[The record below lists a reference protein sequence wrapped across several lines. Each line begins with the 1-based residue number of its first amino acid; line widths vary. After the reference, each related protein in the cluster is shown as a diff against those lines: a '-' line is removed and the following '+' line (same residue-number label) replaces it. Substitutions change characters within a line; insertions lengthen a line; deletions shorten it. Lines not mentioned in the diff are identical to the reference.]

1 MNPQRMIRHLKA
13 HPNPDKK
20 MDYFSI
26 LNLNKEP
33 FSNSPDPDYFFNSQ
47 QHVSCLQKLELS
59 LRLRRGLNVVIGE
72 VGTGKTTLC
81 RQLLRRFSDDIE
93 IEPHLILDPHFS
105 TPHEFLLAVTE
116 MLTNKK
122 YPEEVDDY
130 RLKEHIKQA
139 LFTKGVDENKTII
152 LIIDEGQ
159 KIPVFCLELL
169 REFLNFETNDYKLLQ
184 IAIFAQREFDNTLKE
199 HANFADRINLYHLLK
214 PMNFRDT
221 CSMIQYRLNQS
232 SSAAKRLALFTYPAL
247 WAIYRAT
254 NGYPRKI
261 VNLCHR
267 SILTMIIQNKSK
279 ANWFLVQ
286 SCIRRVFS
294 LGKKRSWQF
303 SAILLIVLVGGA
315 VFIIPKWLPNQTTTP
330 VAKETEASKG
340 IHTATII
347 PIPVPPVTSN
357 GSESIVTAKDNIIP
371 ETKTPPT
378 IDKISLSG
386 DTPDSPDHARLQS
399 SAAAPQEATSPGVHA
414 IPGVLGQMKV
424 IRHETLGGLIQT
436 IYGVFNKSHL
446 QSVLRI
452 NPHIT
457 DPDTINVGDVILFP
471 AIASHVEQQP
481 LKRWWVQIT
490 EEDNLETIFRF
501 LRQDTAVALP
511 ARLIPH
517 WNRSSGLHFSVFLG
531 QPFYDEASAV
541 NKLKLLRLSGGAK
554 GRIVSEWDTHT
565 IFYAN
570 PYQTLTRNMDKQ
582 VR

>member
-1 MNPQRMIRHLKA
+1 
-13 HPNPDKK
+13 

-81 RQLLRRFSDDIE
+81 RQLLRRFSDDSE
-93 IEPHLILDPHFS
+93 IESHLILDPHFS

-116 MLTNKK
+116 ILTHEKHS
-122 YPEEVDDY
+122 ESVDDFK
-130 RLKEHIKQA
+130 LKEHIKNA
-139 LFTKGVDENKTII
+139 LFTKGVDENKTVI

-184 IAIFAQREFDNTLKE
+184 IAIFAQREFNNTLKE

-221 CSMIQYRLNQS
+221 RSMIQYRLNQS
-232 SSAAKRLALFTYPAL
+232 STAAKRLALFTYPAL

-261 VNLCHR
+261 VNVCHR

-294 LGKKRSWQF
+294 SGRKRTWQF
-303 SAILLIVLVGGA
+303 AAISLVVLVGI
-315 VFIIPKWLPNQTTTP
+315 VFTIPKWLPNQAP
-330 VAKETEASKG
+330 SPLIKETEASKG
-340 IHTATII
+340 MHIATIN
-347 PIPVPPVTSN
+347 PIPVASVTN
-357 GSESIVTAKDNIIP
+357 DGSETILTTQDDTSP
-371 ETKTPPT
+371 ETKMPVTPAKPN
-378 IDKISLSG
+378 LSG
-386 DTPDSPDHARLQS
+386 DDSDSPGKAQL
-399 SAAAPQEATSPGVHA
+399 SASATTAPKQTSPGAHEV
-414 IPGVLGQMKV
+414 PGVLGQMKV
-424 IRHETLGGLIQT
+424 KRHETLGGLIQT
-436 IYGVFNKSHL
+436 IYGVFNKAHL

-457 DPDTINVGDVILFP
+457 NPDTINVGEVILFP
-471 AIASHVEQQP
+471 AIASHVEQQK

-490 EEDNLETIFRF
+490 LEDSLEAVFSF
-501 LRQDTAVALP
+501 LRQDTVVTSP
-511 ARLIPH
+511 ARLIPY
-517 WNRSSGLHFSVFLG
+517 WNRASGLHFSVLLV
-531 QPFYDEASAV
+531 QPFFDEASAV
-541 NKLKLLRLSGGAK
+541 NKLKNLRLSGRTKSA
-554 GRIVSEWDTHT
+554 IVSEWDAHT
-565 IFYAN
+565 VFYAN
-570 PYQTLTRNMDKQ
+570 PYQNTNT
-582 VR
+582 

>member
-1 MNPQRMIRHLKA
+1 
-13 HPNPDKK
+13 

-33 FSNSPDPDYFFNSQ
+33 FSNSPDPEYFFNSQ

-81 RQLLRRFSDDIE
+81 RQLLRRFSDDTE
-93 IEPHLILDPHFS
+93 IESHLILDPYFS

-116 MLTNKK
+116 TLTNDK
-122 YPEEVDDY
+122 YPEDIDDY
-130 RLKEHIKQA
+130 RLKENIKHA
-139 LFTKGVDENKTII
+139 LFTKGVDENKTVV

-221 CSMIQYRLNQS
+221 RSMIQYRLNQS
-232 SSAAKRLALFTYPAL
+232 STAAKRLALFSYPAL

-294 LGKKRSWQF
+294 SGKKRPWQF
-303 SAILLIVLVGGA
+303 AAILMIIIIGA
-315 VFIIPKWLPNQTTTP
+315 VFTIPKWLPNQTTPT
-330 VAKETEASKG
+330 VAKKTDSSQK
-340 IHTATII
+340 IHTATIDTMTDT
-347 PIPVPPVTSN
+347 PVKRDASETLVTTH
-357 GSESIVTAKDNIIP
+357 GDTTP
-371 ETKTPPT
+371 EIKT
-378 IDKISLSG
+378 SLS
-386 DTPDSPDHARLQS
+386 PDKLSMPANVQAQEINQQQGS
-399 SAAAPQEATSPGVHA
+399 MTSAQEAVINETHKV
-414 IPGVLGQMKV
+414 PGVLGQMTVKQD
-424 IRHETLGGLIQT
+424 ETLGGLIKT
-436 IYGVFNKSHL
+436 IYGVFNKAHL
-446 QSVLRI
+446 HSVLRI
-452 NPHIT
+452 NPYIS
-457 DPDTINVGDVILFP
+457 DPNTINVGEIILFP

-490 EEDNLETIFRF
+490 EEDNLESVFNF
-501 LRQDTAVALP
+501 LRQPAVNDLSAQ
-511 ARLIPH
+511 LIPH
-517 WNRSSGLHFSVFLG
+517 WNRSSGLHFSVILG
-531 QPFYDEASAV
+531 QSFFDKASAV
-541 NKLKLLRLSGGAK
+541 NKLKHLRLGDDAKSG
-554 GRIVSEWDTHT
+554 IVSAWDEHSV
-565 IFYAN
+565 FYAN
-570 PYQTLTRNMDKQ
+570 PYQNTNT
-582 VR
+582 